1 MARRQEGVRRDIE
14 RTEAAAPNYTRG
26 RVGRVVEDVSRE
38 FVRDTRDVAGLEA
51 PVTKRARHEP
61 GGQFEAE
68 IALKS
73 GLADQPSG
81 PQPGCS
87 GNDTAGGVQE
97 VMEVEANVCQ
107 GDDHLGIYLF
117 WFDPIHMLKL
127 FLHRK
132 RIW

>member
-51 PVTKRARHEP
+51 PV
-61 GGQFEAE
+61 
-68 IALKS
+68 
-73 GLADQPSG
+73 
-81 PQPGCS
+81 
-87 GNDTAGGVQE
+87 
-97 VMEVEANVCQ
+97 CQ